1 MTANPIPP
9 LKPEELVQPLARL
22 LRPLVRLLI
31 HAGITYPALCD
42 LLRTLYVAVAERDF
56 RLAGK
61 SQTDSRISLI
71 TGIHRKE
78 VRRLR
83 GTRLEPLASPD
94 SLSLGARIIALW
106 VGAPRFLD
114 ETGRPRKLPRT
125 ASDPAVPSF
134 DSLVEAITTDMRP
147 RAFLDEWLRQGLVR
161 VADDGHLVLDEAA
174 YLPSAP
180 VERLFYFGRNLHDH
194 VAAATSNV
202 MGGAPLLDRSVHYDG
217 LSEAAARRFEAVAKD
232 AAMQALLQTNAE
244 ALKLVE
250 SDTPFGI
257 TWRANLGVY
266 FYLEPESDAAQA
278 SPPDSEKPED
288 SGE

>member
-1 MTANPIPP
+1 MTANAPAP

-31 HAGITYPALCD
+31 HAGLTYPALCD
-42 LLRTLYVAVAERDF
+42 LLRTLYVAVAEQDF
-56 RLAGK
+56 RLADK

-83 GTRLEPLASPD
+83 GTKLEPLTSPD

-106 VGAPRFLD
+106 VGSPHFLD
-114 ETGRPRKLPRT
+114 ETGRPRRLPRT
-125 ASDPAVPSF
+125 AADAALPSF
-134 DSLVEAITTDMRP
+134 DSLVEAVTTDMRP

-161 VADDGHLVLDEAA
+161 VDDDGHLVLDETA

-180 VERLFYFGRNLHDH
+180 AERLFYFGRNLHDH
-194 VAAATSNV
+194 IAAATGNV
-202 MGGAPLLDRSVHYDG
+202 MGEKPLLDRSVHYDG
-217 LSEAAARRFEAVAKD
+217 LSEAAARRFELAAKD

-250 SDTPFGI
+250 TDTKSDS

-266 FYLEPESDAAQA
+266 FYLEPEPAAA
-278 SPPDSEKPED
+278 PAPDSEKRD
-288 SGE
+288 GD